1 MKLHYNLGDKAVSQK
16 VDSIETASA
25 LAVIVEDR
33 HGATSCYPYHDDGTP
48 ACGIAQ
54 WLDRVEGAKSTI
66 E

>member
-1 MKLHYNLGDKAVSQK
+1 MKLHYTLDGKDVSQK

-54 WLDRVEGAKSTI
+54 WLNHVDGARSDYD
-66 E
+66 

>member
-33 HGATSCYPYHDDGTP
+33 HGATLCYPYHDDGTP
-48 ACGIAQ
+48 ACGINQ
-54 WLDRVEGAKSTI
+54 WLDRVEDAKSTI